1 MELTADLHFHSKYS
15 RAVSP
20 KMVLPEITR
29 WAEIK
34 GIGLVGTTD
43 FTHPLW
49 FRELKANLEE
59 VGEGIYQAKGSK
71 GKVSFLLSTEVA
83 SIYRQDG
90 RLKRIHLV
98 VFAPNFAAVEKI
110 NEALGRRGN
119 LMSDGRPIFGL
130 TAREMADLVLSVS
143 PEALIVPAHVWTP
156 HFSLYGSLSGF
167 DSIEECFGNFSEN
180 IQAIETGLSSDPKMN
195 WRVGELDSRAILSFS
210 DAHSL
215 MKMGRE
221 ATVFEVEDIKKLR
234 YEDIREAIIGER
246 YHKNGK
252 YHEYHRDNSLT
263 RDTRDTPAARGTS
276 KIAFTI
282 EFYPEEGKYHWTGH
296 RNCGVKHSPGETEK
310 LGAGCPVCGKTL
322 TVGVMHRVQHLAGR
336 VIENGELKIENDKF
350 GVKKIG
356 WQKRPP
362 YVMLVPLIE
371 IIAESLSSTVSS
383 QKSLNEYKKLT
394 SNFRGEFGV
403 LLKTKIEEIR
413 KISGPKIAEGIKKV
427 RAGDL
432 VIDPG
437 YDGVFGTV
445 KIWPEREDVAKTE
458 EEKNQLALF

>member
-1 MELTADLHFHSKYS
+1 MELIADLHFHSKYS

-20 KMVLPEITR
+20 KMVLPEITQ
-29 WAEIK
+29 WAETK

-59 VGEGIYQAKGSK
+59 AGEGIYQTKGVK
-71 GKVSFLLSTEVA
+71 GEIRFLLSTEVA

-90 RLKRIHLV
+90 RLRRIHLV
-98 VFAPNFAAVEKI
+98 VFAPDFEAVEKI

-130 TAREMADLVLSVS
+130 TAREIADLVLNIS

-167 DSIEECFGNFSEN
+167 DSIEECFGDFSEN

-195 WRVGELDSRAILSFS
+195 WRVGELDSRTILSFS

-215 MKMGRE
+215 MKLGRE
-221 ATVFEVEDIKKLR
+221 ATVFALGENGNSKFPALPAGRQIPNSR
-234 YEDIREAIIGER
+234 YSYQDIRKAIIG
-246 YHKNGK
+246 KQGK
-252 YHEYHRDNSLT
+252 F
-263 RDTRDTPAARGTS
+263 
-276 KIAFTI
+276 KISYTI

-296 RNCGVKHSPGETEK
+296 RNCGVKHSPEETEK
-310 LGAGCPVCGKTL
+310 LGAGCPVCGRTL
-322 TVGVMHRVQHLAGR
+322 TVGVMHRVEKLAGR
-336 VIENGELKIENDKF
+336 GLKTEDLKLKTDDL

-356 WQKRPP
+356 WQERPP

-371 IIAESLSSTVSS
+371 IIAESFSSTVSS

-394 SNFRGEFGV
+394 SNFGGEFGV

-427 RAGDL
+427 RGGDL

-445 KIWPEREDVAKTE
+445 KIWSEGEDVAKTE
-458 EEKNQLALF
+458 EEKEQLALF

>member
-1 MELTADLHFHSKYS
+1 MEIIADLHFHSKYS

-20 KMVLPEITR
+20 KMILPEITR
-29 WAEIK
+29 WAQIK
-34 GIGLVGTTD
+34 GIDLVGTAD

-59 VGEGIYQAKGSK
+59 AGEGIYKIK
-71 GKVSFLLSTEVA
+71 NKNEKFKIEEKPLFLLTTEL
-83 SIYRQDG
+83 SCIYRQDG
-90 RLKRIHLV
+90 RLRRIHLV
-98 VFAPNFAAVEKI
+98 IFAPNLTAVEKI

-130 TAREMADLVLSVS
+130 SAREITELVLTVS
-143 PEALIVPAHVWTP
+143 PESLIVPAHVWTP

-195 WRVGELDSRAILSFS
+195 WRVKELDSRAILSFS
-210 DAHSL
+210 DAHSP

-221 ATVFEVEDIKKLR
+221 ATVFASGENGDSKSQISNSKFSYQE
-234 YEDIREAIIGER
+234 IRKAIIGEP
-246 YHKNGK
+246 GK
-252 YHEYHRDNSLT
+252 FKVSY
-263 RDTRDTPAARGTS
+263 
-276 KIAFTI
+276 TI

-296 RNCGVKHSPGETEK
+296 RNCGVKQSPEDTER
-310 LGAGCPVCGKTL
+310 LGATCPVCGRRL
-322 TVGVMHRVQHLAGR
+322 TVGVMHRVQQLAGR
-336 VIENGELKIENDKF
+336 EIENRELKIENDKF
-350 GVKKIG
+350 EVKKIG

-394 SNFRGEFGV
+394 ENFRGEFGV
-403 LLKTKIEEIR
+403 LLRTEIEEIR
-413 KISGPKIAEGIKKV
+413 KVSGPKIAEGIKKV

-445 KIWPEREDVAKTE
+445 KIWSEGEDVAKTE
-458 EEKNQLALF
+458 ENKEQLALF